1 MDEEVRRYIDAVDP
15 AYRPLFD
22 RMHPLIMAAY
32 PEADVALSYQI
43 PAYKVGKRRLYV
55 GAWQHGISIYGWGQ
69 DRDGGFTERHPE
81 LRTSK
86 GTIRLRP
93 QDAAAIPD
101 EELSALV
108 GAALRLFC
116 GGGEHGQQPAA
127 VHGQQPVP
135 GAGLVR
141 RQVLADPQYPAAT
154 AVRHRKGLV
163 VAAALGPGQFG
174 VRRDAPAGEQPGRG
188 FEARPGHHNPSL
200 GGRAWLSP
208 AAQPGAAL
216 ALEGLRGGFGCSRVT
231 VADE

>member
-1 MDEEVRRYIDAVDP
+1 MNEEVRRYIEAVDP

-22 RMHPLIMAAY
+22 RMHRLIMAAY

-108 GAALRLFC
+108 GAALQLFF
-116 GGGEHGQQPAA
+116 GGGEHRQQSAA
-127 VHGQQPVP
+127 VHGQPGLAGVQDRHAVGHVAQHRLAAAHGQQPVL

-141 RQVLADPQYPAAT
+141 RQVLADPQHPAAT

-174 VRRDAPAGEQPGRG
+174 VRRDPPPGEQPGRG

-200 GGRAWLSP
+200 GGRAWL
-208 AAQPGAAL
+208 
-216 ALEGLRGGFGCSRVT
+216 
-231 VADE
+231 